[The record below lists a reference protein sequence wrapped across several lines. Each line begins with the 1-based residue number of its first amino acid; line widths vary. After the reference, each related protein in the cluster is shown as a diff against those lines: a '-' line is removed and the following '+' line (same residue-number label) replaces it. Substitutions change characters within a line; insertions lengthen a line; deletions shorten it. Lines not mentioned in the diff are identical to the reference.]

1 MEHLGC
7 EEVNKYEDFNETFK
21 TCWLNRTFFIKE
33 NPEIAQIIRVLL
45 EEAIVKAKKHYNIE
59 KYYLQFRL
67 DSRHYGTSLST
78 PLRKYKYDIVGNIL
92 KEIEKLEVV
101 TFLFNFIPHMLSGRA
116 KNYFIFRILILL
128 A

>member
-21 TCWLNRTFFIKE
+21 TCWINRTFFIKE
-33 NPEIAQIIRVLL
+33 NSEIAQIIRVLL
-45 EEAIVKAKKHYNIE
+45 EEAIEKAKKHYNIE

-67 DSRHYGTSLST
+67 DSRNYGTSLST

-101 TFLFNFIPHMLSGRA
+101 TFFI
-116 KNYFIFRILILL
+116 
-128 A
+128 